1 MCQCKNKI
9 AKKKKRMRIKSY
21 RRKIEGGGNIKKKNF
36 NSKNHVKQ
44 INNNQNNENQI

>member
-1 MCQCKNKI
+1 MQKQNC
-9 AKKKKRMRIKSY
+9 KKKKKKMRIKSH
-21 RRKIEGGGNIKKKNF
+21 RRKIEGGGNIKKNF